1 MPGMDEDEDD
11 GYRELAFAELS
22 EPKLLRPA
30 QLENEDEDEDQPV
43 EMGKGVVREG
53 SMSVN

>member
-1 MPGMDEDEDD
+1 MPGFEDEEEDD

-22 EPKLLRPA
+22 DPKLLRPA
-30 QLENEDEDEDQPV
+30 PQIIEDDAV
-43 EMGKGVVREG
+43 GKGAQEG